1 MVFSPAKT
9 LWGGLIVGVVGVHW
23 AVHGDLLEKVADNL
37 EKVGVFSSDAP
48 PFSGGTSRLLRDG
61 WATWRR
67 FRSWP
72 FAPQAPGEA
81 AAEWIVALCLLRGGS
96 GGADGNC
103 CDASAKATKGATACG
118 GETKKRLGQS
128 GDCLSR

>member
-23 AVHGDLLEKVADNL
+23 AVHGDLLEKVAGNH

-48 PFSGGTSRLLRDG
+48 PFSGSTTCRLRDG

-81 AAEWIVALCLLRGGS
+81 AAERIVALCLLRGGS
-96 GGADGNC
+96 DGADGNC
-103 CDASAKATKGATACG
+103 CAASAKVTKGAVGLRRRNKKTAR
-118 GETKKRLGQS
+118 TVR
-128 GDCLSR
+128 

>member
-23 AVHGDLLEKVADNL
+23 AVHGDLLKKVAGNH

-48 PFSGGTSRLLRDG
+48 FFPAALRVGKSDEGEDRL
-61 WATWRR
+61 RR
-67 FRSWP
+67 R
-72 FAPQAPGEA
+72 
-81 AAEWIVALCLLRGGS
+81 
-96 GGADGNC
+96 N
-103 CDASAKATKGATACG
+103 
-118 GETKKRLGQS
+118 KKRLGQS

>member
-23 AVHGDLLEKVADNL
+23 AVHGDLLEKVAGNH

-81 AAEWIVALCLLRGGS
+81 AAEWIVALCLLSGGS
-96 GGADGNC
+96 GGADDNC
-103 CDASAKATKGATACG
+103 CDASAKATKGRTGCG
-118 GETKKRLGQS
+118 GETKNGS
-128 GDCLSR
+128 DSPVTV